1 MNLRSQAAHI
11 TRQTVPP
18 RTDGS
23 HTGRPV
29 LKRDAA
35 PAGGLNTVGS
45 GHHMYTQATAADP
58 RTILVVS
65 PKVVGQWPMTCAARA
80 PVMLV
85 GTGDLDGVTQTIC
98 RHRPTVVVEQAVAS
112 SDPGHD
118 FIRRLQW
125 DPSFADL
132 DVRIIA
138 GTALT
143 KLMALPLPA
152 DQVSGMLIEC
162 AQRLEPL
169 PYQKSRRI
177 KVVSGVPLVVNGSW
191 TIVVDLSATGVRVV
205 SPVRLSP
212 YQCVGLTLPDED
224 SRAKVSGT
232 IIWSAFE
239 LPRSGIMPSFYD
251 KARLADIAR
260 TLSDTSDDEFSLGLV
275 ATPHYRTGIVFAN
288 PNPEVITRF
297 SARVQQRK

>member
-1 MNLRSQAAHI
+1 
-11 TRQTVPP
+11 
-18 RTDGS
+18 
-23 HTGRPV
+23 
-29 LKRDAA
+29 
-35 PAGGLNTVGS
+35 
-45 GHHMYTQATAADP
+45 MYTQATAADP

-112 SDPGHD
+112 SDPGHE

-138 GTALT
+138 GTELT
-143 KLMALPLPA
+143 RLMTLPPPA
-152 DQVSGMLIEC
+152 DQVSGMLIKR

-169 PYQKSRRI
+169 PYQKNRRI
-177 KVVSGVPLVVNGSW
+177 KVDSGVPLVVNGAS

-212 YQCVGLTLPDED
+212 HQDVGLTLPEED

-232 IIWSAFE
+232 IVWSAFE

-251 KARLADIAR
+251 RARLADIAR
-260 TLSDTSDDEFSLGLV
+260 TSSETSDDEFSLGLV
-275 ATPHYRTGIVFAN
+275 ATPHYRTGIVFGN

-297 SARVQQRK
+297 CARVQRR

>member
-1 MNLRSQAAHI
+1 
-11 TRQTVPP
+11 
-18 RTDGS
+18 
-23 HTGRPV
+23 
-29 LKRDAA
+29 
-35 PAGGLNTVGS
+35 
-45 GHHMYTQATAADP
+45 MYTQATAADP

-138 GTALT
+138 GTELT
-143 KLMALPLPA
+143 RLMRLPPPA
-152 DQVSGMLIEC
+152 DQVSGMLIKR

-169 PYQKSRRI
+169 PYQKKGSIR
-177 KVVSGVPLVVNGSW
+177 VSQRYLGAFQGFSW
-191 TIVVDLSATGVRVV
+191 
-205 SPVRLSP
+205 
-212 YQCVGLTLPDED
+212 
-224 SRAKVSGT
+224 
-232 IIWSAFE
+232 
-239 LPRSGIMPSFYD
+239 
-251 KARLADIAR
+251 
-260 TLSDTSDDEFSLGLV
+260 
-275 ATPHYRTGIVFAN
+275 
-288 PNPEVITRF
+288 VI
-297 SARVQQRK
+297 